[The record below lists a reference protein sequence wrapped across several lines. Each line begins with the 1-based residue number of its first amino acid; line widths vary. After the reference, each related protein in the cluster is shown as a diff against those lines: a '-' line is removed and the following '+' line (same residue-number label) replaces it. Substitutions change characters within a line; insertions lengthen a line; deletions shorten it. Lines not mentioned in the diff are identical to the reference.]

1 MPLLGINNLK
11 KSYVTRVLFEGISF
25 EVENGDHIGFVGVNG
40 CGKSTLFRII
50 LGEEPADEGAVMLS
64 GEAKLGSMQQKV
76 SNDDLPLYDYTL
88 EVFSELMQ
96 IEAELDRIARGIS
109 ESGAADER
117 ILARQQRLHDRYYDG
132 GGATYRS
139 RTRSTLLGL
148 GFTDEE
154 LSRPMSTFSGGQRNK
169 AQLARLLLSDANLLL
184 LDEPTNHL
192 DISAIEWLEGFLA
205 SSRGAFI
212 VISHDRD
219 FLDRVTNRTI

>member
-96 IEAELDRIARGIS
+96 IEEKRPHPFRKVHFI
-109 ESGAADER
+109 
-117 ILARQQRLHDRYYDG
+117 RLHMGSQTGYRGCTQGPLPDSFTGYD
-132 GGATYRS
+132 
-139 RTRSTLLGL
+139 
-148 GFTDEE
+148 
-154 LSRPMSTFSGGQRNK
+154 K
-169 AQLARLLLSDANLLL
+169 
-184 LDEPTNHL
+184 
-192 DISAIEWLEGFLA
+192 
-205 SSRGAFI
+205 
-212 VISHDRD
+212 
-219 FLDRVTNRTI
+219 